1 MRLFDIIVL
10 QRRIPQIIGSSLYDD
25 WLFVVLFPEVPFTLA
40 KDVFEQYSLLYAC
53 SRSAD

>member
-10 QRRIPQIIGSSLYDD
+10 LRRILQIIGSTLYDD
-25 WLFVVLFPEVPFTLA
+25 WLYVVRIPEVPLTLVR
-40 KDVFEQYSLLYAC
+40 DVLEQYYLLYAC